1 MKGRGMQTN
10 VSHGSG
16 LKSRFQRVG
25 RWREERKAPSQAC
38 RQRPGSS
45 FLQHFQIL
53 TKKPHSFSPSSP
65 VRTLLVRLLCSS
77 SAPKVWT
84 YEPLHL
90 LSSPLP
96 SHFLYLFTIKCQSLL
111 VRTYLSPSTFCLSSN
126 YHLAATLLLP
136 PLWRSVTPCSGEWAG
151 VEASSTT
158 RSAASFQ
165 HASCSSLSLSVSQ
178 PPLSLFRNPPLSFN
192 FCLLPS
198 SCHFSFLPSHYPSLP
213 RSVTVNCLDGAPVH
227 SHTLLH
233 RWLTSLIKC
242 YLWEPPA
249 YHGPPRNH

>member
-178 PPLSLFRNPPLSFN
+178 PPLSLFFVILLFLSISVYFPPLAIS
-192 FCLLPS
+192 LS
-198 SCHFSFLPSHYPSLP
+198 SPRITRRSLA
-213 RSVTVNCLDGAPVH
+213 VWQWIVWTVHLYTRTRCCTAG
-227 SHTLLH
+227 
-233 RWLTSLIKC
+233 W
-242 YLWEPPA
+242 PA
-249 YHGPPRNH
+249 